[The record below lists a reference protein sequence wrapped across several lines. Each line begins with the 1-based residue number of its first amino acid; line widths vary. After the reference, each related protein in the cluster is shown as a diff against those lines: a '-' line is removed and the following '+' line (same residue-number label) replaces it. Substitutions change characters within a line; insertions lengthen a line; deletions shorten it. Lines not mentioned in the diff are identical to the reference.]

1 MLLLFAYH
9 ESNEVKWG
17 ENEQN
22 SHGVLLLT
30 LNMRYFTFNARIG
43 FTSWSVIF
51 KQRLNSRGKNL
62 PDFLDLH
69 WSRWQLWHFHLKN
82 ICYLIT
88 TILYDTKYHAIH
100 LY

>member
-30 LNMRYFTFNARIG
+30 LNMRYFTFNG
-43 FTSWSVIF
+43 
-51 KQRLNSRGKNL
+51 RGPVHMQGLDSL
-62 PDFLDLH
+62 PEAYFP
-69 WSRWQLWHFHLKN
+69 FN
-82 ICYLIT
+82 F
-88 TILYDTKYHAIH
+88 
-100 LY
+100 